1 MRKFLSILFAILVLM
16 SCLCSC
22 SDTTEATE
30 PVSSVESHTADNAS
44 LSEYLIPQSYF
55 NFAGTMTPDDFTGL
69 GNEYCTDAEATDDG
83 IVVYLTDTQRDNLI
97 ERNLENV
104 KDAMTSFEE
113 ANELYSYSLS
123 DDFKSVEL
131 RFDENL
137 SDDEAG
143 RALVA
148 SISTQALNQLLS
160 TGNPEWS
167 VNVSVFNCHTGNL
180 AVSGDLPADEFYL
193 NAEAWERSYNE

>member
-1 MRKFLSILFAILVLM
+1 
-16 SCLCSC
+16 
-22 SDTTEATE
+22 
-30 PVSSVESHTADNAS
+30 
-44 LSEYLIPQSYF
+44 
-55 NFAGTMTPDDFTGL
+55 MTPDDFTGL

-131 RFDENL
+131 RFDEK
-137 SDDEAG
+137 SF
-143 RALVA
+143 R
-148 SISTQALNQLLS
+148 
-160 TGNPEWS
+160 
-167 VNVSVFNCHTGNL
+167 
-180 AVSGDLPADEFYL
+180 
-193 NAEAWERSYNE
+193 R